1 MAKKTMEDIVA
12 QIEGDIQNR
21 ELRTKKRTR
30 RMLVKLVIALASKLA
45 LVIVIKRFCVIR

>member
-21 ELRTKKRTR
+21 ELRTKKERGGCW
-30 RMLVKLVIALASKLA
+30 SN
-45 LVIVIKRFCVIR
+45 

>member
-30 RMLVKLVIALASKLA
+30 RMLVKMYFAYQ
-45 LVIVIKRFCVIR
+45 FCVIR